1 MMVRRTKRVTL
12 TFQNSFSVKGVDRL
26 LAADD
31 YEVMTDEEL
40 IEELSFPVY
49 RRVATMILLAADARQ
64 SSIEMVTVEPADLAA
79 AHERDSAVSPPAISA
94 ANPRVP

>member
-1 MMVRRTKRVTL
+1 MMVTRTKRVTL

-26 LAADD
+26 LAAGD
-31 YEVMTDEEL
+31 YERMTDEEL

-49 RRVATMILLAADARQ
+49 RRVTTMILLAADARQ

-79 AHERDSAVSPPAISA
+79 VHERDSAVSPPAISA
-94 ANPRVP
+94 TNPRVP